1 MSDKQKKQTLERM
14 DDAWDRMSADYAQ
27 RLKLDPSD
35 EHYVALARQIPR
47 TDRALEILDLGS
59 GLGYQLDALMER
71 LGRARFTCLDV
82 SGKMLEGL
90 MARLG
95 RRAQRVTT
103 RKQSYVKADLGDT
116 LWDYVVSSLTVHHLV
131 RPTKLA
137 LFGRIH
143 AALKPG
149 GLYVELDDVA
159 SPATEKRSLELYEQ
173 HIAGK
178 EGDSIGEWNHNMNL
192 TIPHEREL
200 LEQAGF
206 AEVTV
211 PWRNTDD
218 EGFGRAVF
226 VCRK

>member
-1 MSDKQKKQTLERM
+1 VVGGVPAYLGKV
-14 DDAWDRMSADYAQ
+14 AHAQ
-27 RLKLDPSD
+27 RTSP
-35 EHYVALARQIPR
+35 
-47 TDRALEILDLGS
+47 
-59 GLGYQLDALMER
+59 GLGMLGGPAKHVIGPDR
-71 LGRARFTCLDV
+71 LRDG
-82 SGKMLEGL
+82 
-90 MARLG
+90 
-95 RRAQRVTT
+95 
-103 RKQSYVKADLGDT
+103 
-116 LWDYVVSSLTVHHLV
+116 
-131 RPTKLA
+131 LA